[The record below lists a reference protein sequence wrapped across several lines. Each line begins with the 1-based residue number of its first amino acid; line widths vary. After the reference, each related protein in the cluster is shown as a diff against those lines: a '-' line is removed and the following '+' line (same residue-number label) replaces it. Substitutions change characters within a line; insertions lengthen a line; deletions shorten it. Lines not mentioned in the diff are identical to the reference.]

1 MRRHGV
7 CAVMLL
13 LGGCSG
19 NGMTTDGGT
28 GMVDVFTMDQWA
40 KISKLSPLPDLL
52 PDTTNKYADNP
63 MAATFGQRLFMDKA
77 FSGPIKVDDGNN
89 GATGMVGDAGKIACV
104 SCHQPANYF
113 MDRRTNPN
121 TTSIGVDYMIRNAA
135 SAINSSYYVT
145 WCERDGV
152 RDTQWSDS
160 LTDPEDPTSM
170 GGSRLLVAHVLY
182 KKYKSDYEA
191 IFGPLDK
198 RLDPADPNAAQ
209 LPATGLPGDMG
220 NFDNMAAPDK
230 VIINTIFAN
239 FGKAVQA
246 YVRKL
251 ISKNAPFDQYV
262 AGNYSAITPA
272 AKRGLGLFIGKAN
285 CTGCHSGPAF
295 TDSQFHDV
303 GMVQMGTHTNNM
315 ETGRFDAI
323 PVVLGIEFNSNG
335 DYSDDK
341 NSHRLDGVTQI
352 PTDKGKWRT
361 TGLREVGVTAP
372 YMHTGQM
379 ATLDDVVTFYNNGG
393 DMTGFIGTRD
403 MLITP
408 LNLTDGEKSD
418 LVEFL
423 KTLTGDPITG
433 QLAMDTSAP

>member
-1 MRRHGV
+1 MRRLGV
-7 CAVMLL
+7 TAVLL
-13 LGGCSG
+13 LVGGCGNG
-19 NGMTTDGGT
+19 NGMMMSTN
-28 GMVDVFTMDQWA
+28 VDVFTMDEWA

-52 PDTTNKYADNP
+52 PDTTNKYADNA

-77 FSGPIKVDDGNN
+77 FSGPIKVGDDGKN
-89 GATGMVGDAGKIACV
+89 GANGAVGETGKVACV

-113 MDRRTNPN
+113 MDRRTMPN
-121 TTSIGVDYMIRNAA
+121 NTSIGVDYMIRNAA

-198 RLDPADPNAAQ
+198 RLDPNDPNAAQ

-220 NFDNMAAPDK
+220 NFDNMAPADK

-262 AGNYSAITPA
+262 AKNFSAISPA

-295 TDSQFHDV
+295 TDTQFHDV
-303 GMVQMGTHTNNM
+303 GMVQMGVHTNNM

-335 DYSDDK
+335 DFSDDK
-341 NSHRLDGVTQI
+341 SSHRLDGVAQM

-361 TGLREVGVTAP
+361 TGLREVAETAP

-393 DMTGFIGTRD
+393 DPSGYIGTRD

-418 LVEFL
+418 LVEFM